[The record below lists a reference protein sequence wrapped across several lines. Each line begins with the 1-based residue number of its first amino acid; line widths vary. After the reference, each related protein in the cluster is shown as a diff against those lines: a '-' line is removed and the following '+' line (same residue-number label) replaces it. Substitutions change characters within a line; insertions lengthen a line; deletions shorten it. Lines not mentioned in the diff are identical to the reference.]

1 MPVSIDIIPFSDSL
15 ELYGEPDFSSA
26 FSLAGHVSIS
36 LSSPSLMFQRRR
48 SITRALMQSLT
59 VTFEGQSEIIT
70 PDIGYAPLRLC
81 SITRELVNGEP
92 IDLSNEGHEGSNKP
106 CSWNVIFD
114 IPVPGWL
121 PTTSTHGDR
130 SAVEAGTRYALY
142 ATATFIY
149 LEDGNSSIFS
159 SFCSPFGC
167 RTHTINAPR
176 CPVTLARFAEVPSA
190 PSSSSS
196 TSVFPMALFVVD
208 AQSGQDDTETDTMT
222 IPPEI
227 LKKIQVVASIPNA
240 VTLDE
245 ISVPLILRL
254 QGNELDGSQ
263 RERLRITDFTVDVE
277 QIETY
282 RSTTSLDCVARFM
295 VPPRTQQPPSLPLR
309 NAHPV
314 HTLYEVGLLMTPN
327 PSKSTSTRSF
337 SLFDPSNSGKYIIS
351 GDGRVFVHDPP
362 KGNVTTPSPSE
373 NWYVLE
379 ANLPL
384 APEPHQLD
392 WAGLRSRRISENSPL
407 FSVCHLMHI
416 ALRCVYEQP
425 DSEVVCERLH
435 FSLPMQHVRVA
446 VPQSNPSAADR
457 TIVGAKE
464 LQKSVPYSHS
474 LPAYS
479 QLFYSNGERK
489 IDYSTPLP
497 LYEPPPSAS
506 SSSSFTL
513 DNSDDDQKSIS

>member
-1 MPVSIDIIPFSDSL
+1 MPVSIDIVPFSDSL
-15 ELYGEPDFSSA
+15 ELHGESDFSSA
-26 FSLAGHVSIS
+26 FSLAGHVSVS
-36 LSSPSLMFQRRR
+36 LSSPLLMFQRRR
-48 SITRALMQSLT
+48 STTRALLQSLT
-59 VTFEGQSEIIT
+59 VTFEGQSEVIT

-92 IDLSNEGHEGSNKP
+92 VDLSNEGHEDSDKP
-106 CSWNVIFD
+106 CSWNVTFD

-121 PTTSTHGDR
+121 PTTSTYGDHG
-130 SAVEAGTRYALY
+130 AVEAGTRYALY

-149 LEDGNSSIFS
+149 PEDGSSSIFS

-167 RTHTINAPR
+167 RTHTINAPM

-196 TSVFPMALFVVD
+196 TSVFPMSLFIVD
-208 AQSGQDDTETDTMT
+208 AQSGQDGTETNAKT

-240 VTLDE
+240 ITMDE
-245 ISVPLILRL
+245 TSVPLILRL
-254 QGNELDGSQ
+254 QGSELDCSQ

-282 RSTTSLDCVARFM
+282 RSTTSLDYVARYM
-295 VPPRTQQPPSLPLR
+295 VPPRAQQPPCCPLR
-309 NAHPV
+309 NAHSV
-314 HTLYEVGLLMTPN
+314 HTLYDVGLLMIPY
-327 PSKSTSTRSF
+327 PSKSSSTRSF
-337 SLFDPSNSGKYIIS
+337 SLFDPSNSGTYIIS
-351 GDGRVFVHDPP
+351 GDGRIFSHDSPE
-362 KGNVTTPSPSE
+362 GDATTRSPSE

-379 ANLPL
+379 TDVPL
-384 APEPHQLD
+384 AQKPYQLD
-392 WAGLRSRRISENSPL
+392 WAGPRIRRISENSPL
-407 FSVCHLMHI
+407 FTVCHMMHVG
-416 ALRCVYEQP
+416 LRCVYEQP
-425 DSEVVCERLH
+425 DGEVVCERLH
-435 FSLPMQHVRVA
+435 FSLPMQLVRVA
-446 VPQSNPSAADR
+446 APLTSPATDCTVDGP
-457 TIVGAKE
+457 VE
-464 LQKSVPYSHS
+464 LQKSASYSQN

-497 LYEPPPSAS
+497 LYEPPQSA

-513 DNSDDDQKSIS
+513 DQSDDHRKSIS

>member
-1 MPVSIDIIPFSDSL
+1 MPVSIKIIPFSDSL
-15 ELYGEPDFSSA
+15 ELYGEPDSSSA

-36 LSSPSLMFQRRR
+36 LSSPSFMFQRRR
-48 SITRALMQSLT
+48 RATHALMQSLT

-70 PDIGYAPLRLC
+70 PDIGYASLRLC

-92 IDLSNEGHEGSNKP
+92 IDLSNEGHEDSSKP

-114 IPVPGWL
+114 IPIPGWL
-121 PTTSTHGDR
+121 PTTSTYGDR
-130 SAVEAGTRYALY
+130 GAVEVGTRYALY

-149 LEDGNSSIFS
+149 LEEGGSSIFS

-167 RTHTINAPR
+167 RTHTIDAPR
-176 CPVTLARFAEVPSA
+176 CSVNLARFAEIPSV

-196 TSVFPMALFVVD
+196 VFPMSLFIVD
-208 AQSGQDDTETDTMT
+208 AQSGQDGTETDTT
-222 IPPEI
+222 VIPPEI
-227 LKKIQVVASIPNA
+227 LKKIQVVASIPNT

-245 ISVPLILRL
+245 TSISLILRL
-254 QGNELDGSQ
+254 QGNELDSSQ

-282 RSTTSLDCVARFM
+282 RSTPSLDCVARFM
-295 VPPRTQQPPSLPLR
+295 VPPRIQQPPSFPLR
-309 NAHPV
+309 NAHSV
-314 HTLYEVGLLMTPN
+314 RTLYEVGLLGTPY
-327 PSKSTSTRSF
+327 PFKSTSTRSF
-337 SLFDPSNSGKYIIS
+337 SLLDPSNSGKYIIS
-351 GDGRVFVHDPP
+351 GDGRVFMHDYTN
-362 KGNVTTPSPSE
+362 GDGTTRSPSE

-379 ANLPL
+379 ANVPL

-392 WAGLRSRRISENSPL
+392 WAGIRSRRISEDSPL

-425 DSEVVCERLH
+425 NGEVLSECLH

-446 VPQSNPSAADR
+446 VPRINLSAADR
-457 TIVGAKE
+457 TIAGAVE
-464 LQKSVPYSHS
+464 LQKSAPCHSQS

-506 SSSSFTL
+506 SSSSFAL
-513 DNSDDDQKSIS
+513 DNDDDLRKSVS

>member
-1 MPVSIDIIPFSDSL
+1 MPVSINIVPFSDSL

-36 LSSPSLMFQRRR
+36 LSSPAFMFQRRR
-48 SITRALMQSLT
+48 STTRALMRSLT

-92 IDLSNEGHEGSNKP
+92 IDLSNEGHEDSNKP
-106 CSWNVIFD
+106 CSWNIIFD

-121 PTTSTHGDR
+121 PATSTYGDH
-130 SAVEAGTRYALY
+130 SVPEAGTRYALY

-159 SFCSPFGC
+159 SFCTPFGC
-167 RTHTINAPR
+167 RTHTLNAPR
-176 CPVTLARFAEVPSA
+176 CPVTLTRFAEVPSA

-208 AQSGQDDTETDTMT
+208 AQSGQDDTETDTT
-222 IPPEI
+222 AIPHEI
-227 LKKIQVVASIPNA
+227 LKKIQVVASIPSA

-245 ISVPLILRL
+245 ISIPLILRL

-263 RERLRITDFTVDVE
+263 RARLRITDFTVDVE

-295 VPPRTQQPPSLPLR
+295 VPPKTQQPPSFPLR

-314 HTLYEVGLLMTPN
+314 HTLYEVGLLVTSYS
-327 PSKSTSTRSF
+327 SKSTSTRSF
-337 SLFDPSNSGKYIIS
+337 SLFDPSNSEKYVIS
-351 GDGRVFVHDPP
+351 GDGRVFVHESPEGDA
-362 KGNVTTPSPSE
+362 TARSPSE

-379 ANLPL
+379 ANIPL

-407 FSVCHLMHI
+407 FSVCHMMHI

-425 DSEVVCERLH
+425 DGEPVCERLH
-435 FSLPMQHVRVA
+435 FSLPMQHVRVG
-446 VPQSNPSAADR
+446 VPQINPSAPDR
-457 TIVGAKE
+457 TNASAME
-464 LQKSVPYSHS
+464 LQKSAPYSQS

-513 DNSDDDQKSIS
+513 DHNDNDRKTIS

>member
-1 MPVSIDIIPFSDSL
+1 MPVSIDIIPFSGSL

-36 LSSPSLMFQRRR
+36 LSSPSFMFQRRR
-48 SITRALMQSLT
+48 STTRALMQSLT
-59 VTFEGQSEIIT
+59 VTFEGQSEMIT

-92 IDLSNEGHEGSNKP
+92 VDLSNEGHEDSNKP

-121 PTTSTHGDR
+121 PTTSAYGDR
-130 SAVEAGTRYALY
+130 NAVEAGTRYALY

-149 LEDGNSSIFS
+149 LEDGSSSIFS

-167 RTHTINAPR
+167 RTHTIHAPR
-176 CPVTLARFAEVPSA
+176 CPVTLVRFAEVPSA

-196 TSVFPMALFVVD
+196 TSVFPMALFIVD
-208 AQSGQDDTETDTMT
+208 AQLGKDDTETA
-222 IPPEI
+222 IPPEV
-227 LKKIQVVASIPNA
+227 LKKIQVVASIPTA

-245 ISVPLILRL
+245 TSVPLILRL
-254 QGNELDGSQ
+254 QGNELDASQ

-277 QIETY
+277 QTETY
-282 RSTTSLDCVARFM
+282 RSTTSLDRVARFM

-309 NAHPV
+309 NAHSV
-314 HTLYEVGLLMTPN
+314 HTLYEIGLLMNPY

-337 SLFDPSNSGKYIIS
+337 SLFDPSNSGKYAIS
-351 GDGRVFVHDPP
+351 GDGRIFMNDSPE
-362 KGNVTTPSPSE
+362 GDATTRSSSE

-379 ANLPL
+379 ANIPV

-392 WAGLRSRRISENSPL
+392 WAGLRGRRISENSPL
-407 FSVCHLMHI
+407 FSVSHMMHI

-425 DSEVVCERLH
+425 DGEIVSERLH
-435 FSLPMQHVRVA
+435 FSLPMQHVQVA
-446 VPQSNPSAADR
+446 PPSIMPPAEDR
-457 TIVGAKE
+457 TIVGEIE
-464 LQKSVPYSHS
+464 LHKSAPYSQS

-513 DNSDDDQKSIS
+513 DHSDDNRKSI

>member
-48 SITRALMQSLT
+48 STTRALMQSLT

-92 IDLSNEGHEGSNKP
+92 IDLSNEGHEDSNKP

-114 IPVPGWL
+114 ILSSWL
-121 PTTSTHGDR
+121 VADYVYAWR
-130 SAVEAGTRYALY
+130 SQC
-142 ATATFIY
+142 
-149 LEDGNSSIFS
+149 S

-196 TSVFPMALFVVD
+196 TSVFPMTLFIVD
-208 AQSGQDDTETDTMT
+208 AQSGQDDTETDTTT

-245 ISVPLILRL
+245 TSVPLILRL

-263 RERLRITDFTVDVE
+263 RERLRITDFH
-277 QIETY
+277 
-282 RSTTSLDCVARFM
+282 SRFM

-327 PSKSTSTRSF
+327 PSKSTSIRSF

-373 NWYVLE
+373 NWYVLA
-379 ANLPL
+379 ANVPL

-425 DSEVVCERLH
+425 DGEV
-435 FSLPMQHVRVA
+435 HVRVA
-446 VPQSNPSAADR
+446 VPQINPSAADR

-513 DNSDDDQKSIS
+513 DNSDDDRKSIS

>member
-1 MPVSIDIIPFSDSL
+1 MPVSIDIVPFSDSL

-26 FSLAGHVSIS
+26 FSLAGHVSVS
-36 LSSPSLMFQRRR
+36 LSSPSFMFQRRR
-48 SITRALMQSLT
+48 SATRALLQSLT

-92 IDLSNEGHEGSNKP
+92 IDLSNEGHEDSDKP

-114 IPVPGWL
+114 IPIPGWL
-121 PTTSTHGDR
+121 PTTSTYGDHG
-130 SAVEAGTRYALY
+130 VLEAGTRYALY
-142 ATATFIY
+142 ATATFIH
-149 LEDGNSSIFS
+149 LEDGSSSVFS
-159 SFCSPFGC
+159 SFF
-167 RTHTINAPR
+167 
-176 CPVTLARFAEVPSA
+176 TLARFAEVPSA
-190 PSSSSS
+190 PSSPFS
-196 TSVFPMALFVVD
+196 TSVFPMALFIVD
-208 AQSGQDDTETDTMT
+208 AQSGQDGTETDTKT

-240 VTLDE
+240 VTTDE
-245 ISVPLILRL
+245 TSVPLILRL
-254 QGNELDGSQ
+254 QGNGLDGSQ

-282 RSTTSLDCVARFM
+282 RSRFM
-295 VPPRTQQPPSLPLR
+295 VPPRAQQPPSFPLR
-309 NAHPV
+309 NAHSV
-314 HTLYEVGLLMTPN
+314 HTLYDVGLLMTPH

-337 SLFDPSNSGKYIIS
+337 SLLDPSNSGKYIIS
-351 GDGRVFVHDPP
+351 GDGRVFVHDSPE
-362 KGNVTTPSPSE
+362 GNASPSPSE

-379 ANLPL
+379 ANVPL

-392 WAGLRSRRISENSPL
+392 WAGPRSRRISENSPL
-407 FSVCHLMHI
+407 FSVSHMMHI

-425 DSEVVCERLH
+425 DGKVVCERLH

-446 VPQSNPSAADR
+446 TPLPSSAANH
-457 TIVGAKE
+457 TIEDAME
-464 LQKSVPYSHS
+464 LQKSAPYNQS

-497 LYEPPPSAS
+497 LYEPLSAS
-506 SSSSFTL
+506 SSPSFTL
-513 DNSDDDQKSIS
+513 DHSDDDRKSTIS

>member
-26 FSLAGHVSIS
+26 FSLAGHVLIS
-36 LSSPSLMFQRRR
+36 LSSPSFMFQRRR
-48 SITRALMQSLT
+48 STTRALMQSLT

-70 PDIGYAPLRLC
+70 PDIGYAALRLC
-81 SITRELVNGEP
+81 SITRELVIGEP
-92 IDLSNEGHEGSNKP
+92 IDLANEGHEDSNKP

-121 PTTSTHGDR
+121 PTTSMYGDR
-130 SAVEAGTRYALY
+130 NAVEAGTRYALY
-142 ATATFIY
+142 ATATFIS
-149 LEDGNSSIFS
+149 LEDGSSSIFS
-159 SFCSPFGC
+159 SFFSPFSC

-176 CPVTLARFAEVPSA
+176 CPVTLIRFAEVPST
-190 PSSSSS
+190 PSSVSS
-196 TSVFPMALFVVD
+196 TPVFPMALFIVD
-208 AQSGQDDTETDTMT
+208 AQSGKDDTETDTTT
-222 IPPEI
+222 IPPDI
-227 LKKIQVVASIPNA
+227 LKKIQVVASIPTA

-245 ISVPLILRL
+245 TSVPLILRL
-254 QGNELDGSQ
+254 QGNELDASQ

-282 RSTTSLDCVARFM
+282 RSITSLDRVARFV
-295 VPPRTQQPPSLPLR
+295 VPPRTQQPPSFPLR

-314 HTLYEVGLLMTPN
+314 HTLYDVGFLMTPY
-327 PSKSTSTRSF
+327 PSKTTSTRSF

-351 GDGRVFVHDPP
+351 GDGRVFMHDSPE
-362 KGNVTTPSPSE
+362 GDVTPHSPSE

-379 ANLPL
+379 ANIPL
-384 APEPHQLD
+384 APDPHQLD
-392 WAGLRSRRISENSPL
+392 WAGIRSRRISENTPL
-407 FSVCHLMHI
+407 FSVCHAMHI
-416 ALRCVYEQP
+416 ALRCVYKQP
-425 DSEVVCERLH
+425 DGEVVSERLH

-446 VPQSNPSAADR
+446 VPLIIPSPTDR
-457 TIVGAKE
+457 TTVDTTE
-464 LQKSVPYSHS
+464 LQKSALYSQS

-479 QLFYSNGERK
+479 QLFHSNGERK

-497 LYEPPPSAS
+497 LYEPPSSAS

-513 DNSDDDQKSIS
+513 DCSDDDRKLIS

>member
-36 LSSPSLMFQRRR
+36 LSPPSFMFQRRR
-48 SITRALMQSLT
+48 STTRVLMQSLT

-81 SITRELVNGEP
+81 SITRELVNEP
-92 IDLSNEGHEGSNKP
+92 VDLSNEGREDFNKP

-114 IPVPGWL
+114 IPIPGWL
-121 PTTSTHGDR
+121 PTTSTYGDR

-142 ATATFIY
+142 ATATFTY
-149 LEDGNSSIFS
+149 LEDGSSSIFS
-159 SFCSPFGC
+159 NFCSPFSC

-176 CPVTLARFAEVPSA
+176 CPVTLARLAEVPSA
-190 PSSSSS
+190 SSSSSS
-196 TSVFPMALFVVD
+196 TSVFPMALFTVD
-208 AQSGQDDTETDTMT
+208 VQSGQDDTETGTT
-222 IPPEI
+222 AIPPEI

-245 ISVPLILRL
+245 TSVPLILRL

-263 RERLRITDFTVDVE
+263 QERLRITDFTVDVE

-282 RSTTSLDCVARFM
+282 RSTTPLDYIARCM
-295 VPPRTQQPPSLPLR
+295 VPPRAQQPPSFPLR
-309 NAHPV
+309 KAHPV
-314 HTLYEVGLLMTPN
+314 HTLYEVGLLMTPY

-337 SLFDPSNSGKYIIS
+337 SLFDPSNSAKYVIS
-351 GDGRVFVHDPP
+351 GDGRVFVHDSPR
-362 KGNVTTPSPSE
+362 GDATTRSPSE
-373 NWYVLE
+373 TWYVLE
-379 ANLPL
+379 ANVPL
-384 APEPHQLD
+384 APEPHQSD
-392 WAGLRSRRISENSPL
+392 WAGLRSRRISENTPL
-407 FSVCHLMHI
+407 FNVCHMMHI

-425 DSEVVCERLH
+425 DGEAVSERLH

-446 VPQSNPSAADR
+446 VPLINPSATDR
-457 TIVGAKE
+457 TIVGAME
-464 LQKSVPYSHS
+464 LQKSAPYSQS

-506 SSSSFTL
+506 SSSSFTPDHS
-513 DNSDDDQKSIS
+513 DNDRKSIS